1 MMLWRVSWSR
11 KESGI
16 KASGDTEKA
25 SGDTERDYLPPLPM
39 YLPTTITMYYSHSE
53 TPLMG
58 SLPLSHEKQSGSE
71 G

>member
-11 KESGI
+11 KEMEPRQVE
-16 KASGDTEKA
+16 TEKA